1 MARVESSQSSAVQ
14 QMYQAKMDEQKK
26 QDSATE
32 DARVAQRQQETKQN
46 EQKASDAIT
55 NNKIND
61 AATEASNKLDVTV

>member
-1 MARVESSQSSAVQ
+1 MARVESSQSSAMQ

-26 QDSATE
+26 QDSAAE
-32 DARVAQRQQETKQN
+32 DVRVAQRQQETKQN

>member
-1 MARVESSQSSAVQ
+1 MARVESSQSSAMQ

-26 QDSATE
+26 QDSAAE

>member
-61 AATEASNKLDVTV
+61 AATEASNKLDVMV

>member
-1 MARVESSQSSAVQ
+1 MARVESSQSSAMQ

-26 QDSATE
+26 QDSAAE
-32 DARVAQRQQETKQN
+32 DARIAQRQQETKQN

-55 NNKIND
+55 SNKIND

>member
-1 MARVESSQSSAVQ
+1 MARVESSQSSAMQ

>member
-1 MARVESSQSSAVQ
+1 MAMVESSQSSAMQ

-26 QDSATE
+26 QDSAAE
-32 DARVAQRQQETKQN
+32 DVRVAQRQQETKQN

>member
-1 MARVESSQSSAVQ
+1 MARVESSQSSAMQ

-26 QDSATE
+26 QDSAAE

-61 AATEASNKLDVTV
+61 AATEAANKLDVTV

>member
-1 MARVESSQSSAVQ
+1 MARVESSQSSAMQ

-26 QDSATE
+26 QDSAAE
-32 DARVAQRQQETKQN
+32 DARVAQRQQETKLN